1 MTNETGLEEK
11 GGKRPCRKIGRKERD
26 KDWVGVRGCR
36 DDEER
41 ERTLPDIYTKTKTK
55 KLTNFKNNVM
65 TKWIFF

>member
-41 ERTLPDIYTKTKTK
+41 ERTLPDFYITKPNK
-55 KLTNFKNNVM
+55 KEHISITM
-65 TKWIFF
+65 